1 MKALPTHLDGV
12 IPMKDI
18 LIGLAYIALILSPA
32 IAASVQQGYFTKNKH

>member
-18 LIGLAYIALILSPA
+18 LIALAYIALILSPVIVA
-32 IAASVQQGYFTKNKH
+32 TVQQSHLSKK